1 MSQALSPNLTHFRH
15 GFYRGCMCVE
25 QKVVYLV
32 KNGKFRPSNAMGKH
46 WEIGKGGWHGA
57 FETGDMAGW
66 KHYEIEVRWVS
77 LLLPYMPQIKL

>member
-1 MSQALSPNLTHFRH
+1 
-15 GFYRGCMCVE
+15 
-25 QKVVYLV
+25 
-32 KNGKFRPSNAMGKH
+32 MGKH